1 MDITHFNDLLSA
13 AKQQPSQQ
21 RLLLVFVGTSLPS
34 DATAQQRTE
43 FESGE
48 SGELTPL
55 MCVDKDPHD
64 LSSFEGLSTEAQQMA
79 PEWRLFFASA
89 LAGNDGLAP
98 TATKIEA
105 ALKTMVESIRLGD
118 LERMIPFD
126 RHGDAVRLGSVN

>member
-1 MDITHFNDLLSA
+1 MDIAHFNDLLSA

-21 RLLLVFVGTSLPS
+21 RLLLVFAGTSLPN
-34 DATAQQRTE
+34 DATAQQRAE

-64 LSSFEGLSTEAQQMA
+64 LSSFDGLSTEAQKMA
-79 PEWRLFFASA
+79 PAWRLFFASA
-89 LAGNDGLAP
+89 LTGNNGQAP
-98 TATKIEA
+98 TASQIEA
-105 ALKTMVESIRLGD
+105 GLKTMVESIRVGD